1 MEKEGPLILEEPR
14 SRECVVALDGGGG
27 ETNIVRLEL
36 AINFSSPLKS
46 LKNYQFSY
54 VSPTWQKHC
63 LYFVSEFKI
72 GIDTSNESNKNENI
86 TLTLIV
92 H

>member
-14 SRECVVALDGGGG
+14 SRECVALDGGGG

-46 LKNYQFSY
+46 LKNQ
-54 VSPTWQKHC
+54 
-63 LYFVSEFKI
+63 
-72 GIDTSNESNKNENI
+72 
-86 TLTLIV
+86 
-92 H
+92 